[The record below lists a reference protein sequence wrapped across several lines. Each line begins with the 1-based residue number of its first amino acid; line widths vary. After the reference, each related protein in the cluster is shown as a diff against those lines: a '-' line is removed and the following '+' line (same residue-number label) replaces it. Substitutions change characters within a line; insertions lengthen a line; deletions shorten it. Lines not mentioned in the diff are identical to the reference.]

1 MTEKELLAKSHRAVN
16 DLIASVFYVH
26 PFPQLITKDDL
37 LRIGIDIRTDGEK
50 FRDKVQKEWE
60 RRMNDRNK

>member
-1 MTEKELLAKSHRAVN
+1 MNHLDIIQAMEALGERLCTPQKMNTKES
-16 DLIASVFYVH
+16 
-26 PFPQLITKDDL
+26 L
-37 LRIGIDIRTDGEK
+37 LRLGIDIRTDGEK